1 MKSLAVL
8 LVLAFST
15 QLSAPSPPEPDP
27 LTPDTEQSMEEAFSQ
42 FRERVREEIDDSDF
56 RTHYDL
62 AIGYKEMGLISEAIS
77 EFEIASTSEELR
89 CEACVML
96 AVCHRDQGDTV
107 AAESWY
113 RKAIAAAAGDAEASN
128 ALRYELAEVLVQSG
142 ASGGALNVFRDVL
155 NADPGDRDVQ
165 ARGAELDAPQ
175 QPCSTF
181 QPAAGHFQD
190 S

>member
-1 MKSLAVL
+1 MGESNLRGRNHGEMSHGVVFGHMIVSAVVVVCQPESRASLIERIEALPWAEVRHTDEGRM
-8 LVLAFST
+8 VVVVEA
-15 QLSAPSPPEPDP
+15 A
-27 LTPDTEQSMEEAFSQ
+27 DTEQSMEEAFSQ

-128 ALRYELAEVLVQSG
+128 ALRYELAEVLV
-142 ASGGALNVFRDVL
+142 D
-155 NADPGDRDVQ
+155 
-165 ARGAELDAPQ
+165 
-175 QPCSTF
+175 
-181 QPAAGHFQD
+181 
-190 S
+190 